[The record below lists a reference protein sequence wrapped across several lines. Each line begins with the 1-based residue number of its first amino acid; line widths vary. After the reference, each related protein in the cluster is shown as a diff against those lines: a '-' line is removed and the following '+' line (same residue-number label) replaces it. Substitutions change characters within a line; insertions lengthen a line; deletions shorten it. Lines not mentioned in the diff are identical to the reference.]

1 MLLASPFG
9 LLALALL
16 SIPQVVSAASR
27 VDECEAASPRIELS
41 PTPTKGQAPVVCISP
56 GVPTTFRFD
65 SPILAES
72 VKIQERE
79 RFEDVTPGQKNLFLV
94 PLENLVAGK
103 HFELEVCFADGAVP
117 GCAAFDLVVH
127 PGLGMQEVK
136 VLRQPRPAEHYKQVA
151 EAAEAEV
158 QQCRVEVRQLR
169 AERGVPDGLGG
180 AIASGLVSGDGGVT
194 VKDLSDEV
202 TKKEGNALVRFRVY
216 SYRARERVAAEAYFH
231 NPGTAPWTAAGA
243 VLRGPKGEV
252 LKPVLLWQPNP
263 ILPAAPGEAGDPG
276 RVVVEVSAT
285 QREARGTYTLVLWD
299 AERQRTVTLG
309 NVTFP

>member
-1 MLLASPFG
+1 MLLASPVG

-16 SIPQVVSAASR
+16 STSSDVFAAPR
-27 VDECEAASPRIELS
+27 ADECEAASPRIELS
-41 PTPTKGQAPVVCISP
+41 PSPTKRHAPVVCISP

-65 SPILAES
+65 SPILPES

-79 RFEDVTPGQKNLFLV
+79 RFEDVTPGQKNLLLV

-103 HFELEVCFADGAVP
+103 HFELEVCFADGAIP
-117 GCAAFDLVVH
+117 ECASFDLVVH

-136 VLRQPRPAEHYKQVA
+136 VLRQPRPAAHYKQVA
-151 EAAEAEV
+151 EEAEAEV

-169 AERGVPDGLGG
+169 AERGGPEGLAG
-180 AIASGLVSGDGGVT
+180 AIASGLVSGQGGIAVKNLNKDVT
-194 VKDLSDEV
+194 E
-202 TKKEGNALVRFRVY
+202 KEGNTLVRDDVF
-216 SYRARERVAAEAYFH
+216 SYRALEHVAVEVYFR
-231 NPGTAPWTAAGA
+231 NPDAAPWLAAGA

-263 ILPAAPGEAGDPG
+263 IIPAAPGEVGERG
-276 RVVVEVSAT
+276 RVVVEVLAT
-285 QREARGTYTLVLWD
+285 EKEARGTYTLTLWD
-299 AERQRTVTLG
+299 AARQRTVTLG